1 MSARVLVG
9 TCSWADKSLIDSGRF
24 YPRKTMASA
33 DRLAFYAG
41 RFRFVEVD
49 SSYYA
54 VPAPEMV
61 RGWAAATPP
70 NFVFDIKAY
79 GLLTQHPVQPQT
91 LPPSVRGLAPPA
103 RGRVTFAGAPQELRD
118 AVWDAFRTAVAPLA
132 EAGKLG
138 VLVFQ
143 FPPWFQRDA
152 GHQRYLGHVAENAA
166 PHRVAV
172 EFRNHTWLED
182 PDTQRETFALLRDH
196 GLCYVAVDEPQG
208 FPSSL
213 PPVLEATGPVAVV
226 RLHGRNRATWERSG
240 PTASDRFDYS
250 YTAEELGEWVP
261 RVEGLAEAGIEV
273 HMSMNTNKADQ
284 GPVNAQL
291 LLSLLHHHL
300 PAAGPGAPPPTALR
314 DEPPQGQL
322 PLFG

>member
-1 MSARVLVG
+1 MSAHVLVG
-9 TCSWADKSLIDSGRF
+9 TCSWADKSLIDAGTF

-33 DRLAFYAG
+33 ERLAFYAS
-41 RFRFVEVD
+41 RFSFVEVD
-49 SSYYA
+49 TSYYA
-54 VPAPEMV
+54 VPAPETV

-70 NFVFDIKAY
+70 GFVFDVKAY

-91 LPPSVRGLAPPA
+91 LPPSARELAPPT
-103 RGRVTFAGAPQELRD
+103 RGRVTFGGSSQELRD
-118 AVWDAFRTAVAPLA
+118 AVWDAFRIAVAPLA

-143 FPPWFQRDA
+143 FPPWFERDG
-152 GHQRYLGHVAENAA
+152 GHQRYLGHVAEQAA
-166 PHRVAV
+166 PYRVAV
-172 EFRNHTWLED
+172 EFRNHTWLQD
-182 PDTQRETFALLRDH
+182 PAAQRETFALLRDH

-226 RLHGRNRATWERSG
+226 RLHGRNRATWDRSG
-240 PTASDRFDYS
+240 PTASDRFDYY
-250 YTAEELGEWVP
+250 YTPQELGEWAP
-261 RVEGLAEAGIEV
+261 RVEALADAGVEV

-291 LLSLLHHHL
+291 FLSLLHHHL
-300 PAAGPGAPPPTALR
+300 LPASPPP
-314 DEPPQGQL
+314 EPPPGQL
-322 PLFG
+322 SLFG